1 MNLDTNSLVDA
12 SEPLQGLP
20 QWARASTELRDYYLR
35 EWGVPVTSETG
46 VFERLSL
53 EVFQAGLSWAT
64 ILRKR
69 DAFREVFAGFEPD
82 AVAALTD
89 TDVSRLMSDS
99 RIVRNRRKIEAT
111 VANAR
116 ATIALREHS
125 SLPTLVLQ
133 HAPGT
138 RLAASKEAEIPTRTE
153 CSAALANTLR
163 THGFRMVG
171 PTNMYALMC
180 AIGPVN
186 AHLVSSHR
194 YPVVERM
201 QLRAL
206 EAAT

>member
-1 MNLDTNSLVDA
+1 MNLDTNALGDA
-12 SEPLQGLP
+12 SDPLQGLP

-116 ATIALREHS
+116 ATIALREHT

-133 HAPGT
+133 HAPGVLDWLHP
-138 RLAASKEAEIPTRTE
+138 RKQRSQRALSVLLPLPTR
-153 CSAALANTLR
+153 SVR
-163 THGFRMVG
+163 TVFLWWAQPICMRSCVRSVRSTH
-171 PTNMYALMC
+171 
-180 AIGPVN
+180 I
-186 AHLVSSHR
+186 SSRHTDTR
-194 YPVVERM
+194 
-201 QLRAL
+201 
-206 EAAT
+206 